1 LTERRAEPAAPRPA
15 RPALGPLHPVTR
27 LERAIQQVRSFAEMH
42 AGELDRLAAEA
53 EAAGLPELAAHLR
66 VYRTLHTEES
76 QLVLDELSDIRA
88 EVEAD
93 ARAAETAERTGAAPS
108 AFPSRLA

>member
-1 LTERRAEPAAPRPA
+1 MTEWGAEPDAPRLA

-27 LERAIQQVRSFAEMH
+27 LARVIQQVRSFAEMH

-53 EAAGLPELAAHLR
+53 EAAGLPELAARLR
-66 VYRTLHTEES
+66 VYRTLHGEES
-76 QLVLDELSDIRA
+76 RLVLDELSDIRA

-93 ARAAETAERTGAAPS
+93 ARAAETAERTDGAAPS
-108 AFPSRLA
+108 AFPS